1 MRTETVKVIDMNNQ
15 QAANTISQM
24 LTQLEGVG
32 DVSISLDDQK
42 ATVSFDETLASKH
55 GLRMAIEDLGFEV
68 AQPVHGEDGNCCGGC
83 GG

>member
-15 QAANTISQM
+15 QAANTISQA
-24 LTQLEGVG
+24 LAQLDGVG
-32 DVSISLDDQK
+32 DISISLQDQK
-42 ATVSFDETLASKH
+42 ATVSFDETLASTH

-68 AQPVHGEDGNCCGGC
+68 AKPVHGEDGNCCGGC